1 LHVRRASGFVR
12 RCECHRELMQIKQ
25 NFGTVVDTE
34 VHTRE
39 AAAAAAASS
48 SSTRPEAENF

>member
-1 LHVRRASGFVR
+1 
-12 RCECHRELMQIKQ
+12 MQIKQ

-39 AAAAAAASS
+39 AAAAAAEASS